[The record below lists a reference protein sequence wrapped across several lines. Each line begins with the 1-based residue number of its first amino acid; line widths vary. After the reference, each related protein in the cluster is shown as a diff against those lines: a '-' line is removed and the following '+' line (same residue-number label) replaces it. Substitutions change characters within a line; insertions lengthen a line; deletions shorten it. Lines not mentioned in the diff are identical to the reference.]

1 MCAERKKIINDA
13 GKRKNLCEISRHANR
28 ANRMLDLLIVI
39 AIVRNRSLDQNSHV
53 FVWLRFANGAH
64 SQSVLVRRLCLLD
77 NG

>member
-1 MCAERKKIINDA
+1 
-13 GKRKNLCEISRHANR
+13 
-28 ANRMLDLLIVI
+28 MLDLLIVI